1 MLHHSSFNI
10 PNSQYAGSRWN
21 RGVTLIELLIALSV
35 IALISSVI
43 LASFSEFRARQTLD
57 ASVEVVLAAFSAA
70 HLDTISSKN
79 DDIYGIN
86 LKSGEVIYFKGSPY
100 PGDNAAGNTHYVLPA
115 PIEIANISL
124 NGGGTTI
131 FYKRLTGA
139 TDNFGSFDV
148 RVKAKTIVK
157 STITINQTGA
167 TSL

>member
-1 MLHHSSFNI
+1 MKNFFVKKNYS
-10 PNSQYAGSRWN
+10 

-35 IALISSVI
+35 MALISSVI
-43 LASFSEFRARQTLD
+43 LASFSEFRGRQTLD
-57 ASVEVVLAAFSAA
+57 SSVEVVLAEFSAA

-86 LKSGEVIYFKGSPY
+86 LKSREVIYFKGSPY
-100 PGDNAAGNTHYVLPA
+100 PGDNDPGNTHYILPA

-124 NGGGTTI
+124 NGGGSSI

-139 TDNFGSFDV
+139 TDNYGSFDV
-148 RVKAKTIVK
+148 RVIAKPTVK
-157 STITINQTGA
+157 STVTINQTGA

>member
-1 MLHHSSFNI
+1 MENYLVKKN
-10 PNSQYAGSRWN
+10 YK

-35 IALISSVI
+35 MGLISSVI
-43 LASFSEFRARQTLD
+43 LASFSQFRARQTLD
-57 ASVEVVLAAFSAA
+57 SSVEVVLAAFSAA

-86 LKSGEVIYFKGSPY
+86 LKPREVIYFKGSPY
-100 PGDNAAGNTHYVLPA
+100 PGDSDLGNTHYILPA

-124 NGGGTTI
+124 SGGGTTI

-139 TDNFGSFDV
+139 TNNFGSFDV
-148 RVKAKTIVK
+148 RVISTPTVK
-157 STITINQTGA
+157 STVTINQTGA

>member
-1 MLHHSSFNI
+1 MLHYFTFHLR
-10 PNSQYAGSRWN
+10 NSKFAAFPAN

-35 IALISSVI
+35 MGVISSVI
-43 LASFSEFRARQTLD
+43 LASFSQFRARQTLD
-57 ASVEVVLAAFSAA
+57 SSVEVVLAAFSAA

-86 LKSGEVIYFKGSPY
+86 LKTNEVIYFKGTPY

-115 PIEIANISL
+115 PIEIANVSL

-131 FYKRLTGA
+131 FYKRIMGA
-139 TDNFGSFDV
+139 TDNFGAFDV
-148 RVKAKTIVK
+148 RVRANATVK
-157 STITINQTGA
+157 STVTINQTGA

>member
-1 MLHHSSFNI
+1 MYMKLFLFKKN
-10 PNSQYAGSRWN
+10 YK
-21 RGVTLIELLIALSV
+21 RGVTLIELLISLSV

-79 DDIYGIN
+79 DDIYGVN
-86 LKSGEVIYFKGSPY
+86 LKAGEVIYFRGTPY
-100 PGDNAAGNTHYVLPA
+100 PGDNAAGNTHFVLPA
-115 PIEIANISL
+115 ALQIANISL
-124 NGGGTTI
+124 NGGGSTI
-131 FYKRLTGA
+131 FYKRITGA

-148 RVKAKTIVK
+148 RVIAKPAVK
-157 STITINQTGA
+157 STVTINQTGA

>member
-1 MLHHSSFNI
+1 MKNFIVKKN
-10 PNSQYAGSRWN
+10 YK

-35 IALISSVI
+35 MALISSVI
-43 LASFSEFRARQTLD
+43 LASFGEFRARQTLD
-57 ASVEVVLAAFSAA
+57 SSVEVVLAAFSAA

-86 LKSGEVIYFKGSPY
+86 LKPGEVIYFKGSPY
-100 PGDNAAGNTHYVLPA
+100 PGDNASGNTHYVLPVA
-115 PIEIANISL
+115 IEIANVSL
-124 NGGGTTI
+124 SGGGTTI

-148 RVKAKTIVK
+148 RVIARPTVK
-157 STITINQTGA
+157 STVTINQTGA